1 LSFAAARLGAVVVA
15 AVLTVGVLC
24 DAPAL
29 AATGNPLSVNPVNAV
44 EGQKFDG
51 VVGTIASCAA
61 GSYTATIN
69 WGDGSSVDAGTVTAE
84 PNGVCTIGGTH
95 TYSENGQDTLTV
107 TATPASPA
115 AGGSGTGT
123 ATATIADAP
132 LSVSANAIAG
142 TAGVT
147 FSGVVAML
155 TDYGGLRPGAYTAT
169 VNWGDGSTSTAA
181 LGAGGGV
188 SASHTY
194 ANAGSF
200 TFTVTVSDEG
210 SSTAMG
216 HGTATIAAP
225 SVAPPSCSSTA
236 ASSPAP
242 FPSTTG
248 TPDERYVQALSKDLL
263 DTSPTPS
270 EVSYF
275 TSQLALGVTRA
286 QVASEL
292 LAGPAYDSVLVGS
305 FYERYLAQ
313 APSPAAASFFASEL
327 GDGATDESVQAQI
340 LGSAEYFDDRGDGT
354 NAGWVAAANC
364 DLLDGTADA
373 NDLSFWGGEL
383 ASDLTRAQVASGILA
398 SSEYRTLLIDSLYE
412 RFLRRATN
420 PSAIGYWLNA
430 GLTDEQLIAAL
441 VSSQEYASQLG
452 PDAGTLSTP
461 TISDHGI
468 IHLVLHR
475 RATLELDVSRV
486 LAGTGIKTIAL
497 PAAVKRGALRPKLRH
512 LAIVNLGHYR
522 AGPITIHWGYRA
534 HGQSL
539 KPGRYTVRLL
549 ALRGK
554 TVIDATDALTV
565 TVPRNRH

>member
-1 LSFAAARLGAVVVA
+1 MVA
-15 AVLTVGVLC
+15 TVLALGVLC
-24 DAPAL
+24 GAPAL
-29 AATGNPLSVNPVNAV
+29 AATGNPLSVSPVNAV
-44 EGQKFDG
+44 EGQTFDG
-51 VVGTIASCAA
+51 VVGTIASCAV
-61 GSYTATIN
+61 GSYSATIN
-69 WGDGSSVDAGTVTAE
+69 WGDGSSVDAGTVTSE
-84 PNGVCTIGGTH
+84 SNGVCTIGGTH

-107 TATPASPA
+107 TATPT
-115 AGGSGTGT
+115 AGGSPDTGT
-123 ATATIADAP
+123 TTATIADAP

-142 TAGVT
+142 TAGDT
-147 FSGVVAML
+147 FSGVVATL
-155 TDYGGLRPGAYTAT
+155 TDYGGLRPGAYTAN
-169 VNWGDGSTSTAA
+169 VNWGDGSTSAA
-181 LGAGGGV
+181 TVDASGGV
-188 SASHTY
+188 SASHVY

-200 TFTVTVSDEG
+200 AFIVTVSDEG
-210 SSTAMG
+210 GSTAMG
-216 HGTATIAAP
+216 NATATIAVP
-225 SVAPPSCSSTA
+225 SVALPSPSSPTCSSTA

-242 FPSTTG
+242 FPSTSG
-248 TPDERYVQALSKDLL
+248 KPDERYVQALYKDLL
-263 DTSPTPS
+263 DAGPSPS

-292 LAGPAYDSVLVGS
+292 LASPAYAAVLVGS
-305 FYERYLAQ
+305 FYERYLGQ
-313 APSPAAASFFASEL
+313 APEPAATSFFASEL

-340 LGSAEYFDDRGDGT
+340 LGSTEYFDDRADGT

-364 DLLDGTADA
+364 DLLDDSADA

-383 ASDLTRAQVASGILA
+383 ASDLTRAQVATGILT
-398 SSEYRTLLIDSLYE
+398 SSGYRTLLIDSLYE
-412 RFLRRATN
+412 RFLRRAAN
-420 PSAIGYWLNA
+420 PSAIGYWLAA

-452 PDAGTLSTP
+452 PAAGTLSTP

-497 PAAVKRGALRPKLRH
+497 PAAVKRRAIRPKLRH
-512 LAIVNLGHYR
+512 VAIVNLGHYR
-522 AGPITIHWGYRA
+522 AGRITIHWGYRA
-534 HGQSL
+534 HGHFL

-549 ALRGK
+549 ALGGK